1 MPDQPAGAPADAP
14 AGPADAGSDS
24 QRAGH
29 VRGGDTGQGTSEAGG
44 RSRAGSAL
52 SAVLRV
58 AASRTMRWAFV
69 AAAVGFGCYA
79 IASDWS
85 HVQAGLSRL
94 GPVPFAAGFVCVLA
108 ALLAQMQVYREL
120 LSALGSPLP
129 RRVAAQILFIGQLGK
144 YLPGSVWPVMAQ
156 MELGAA
162 HRVPR
167 ARSASASVLAM
178 LLSLVTGILVGLV
191 MLPFGGRTSSYW
203 WVFLFAP
210 VILACLHPKV
220 LNRML
225 DGLLRL
231 AKRPPLERPLSGRAI
246 AVALTWCLVAWVF
259 FGLQI
264 WVLAE
269 WLGLSGGSGV
279 LLAIGGFAFAWS
291 AGFLVVFAPAGAGV
305 RELVLVAL
313 LSPFIGSGNAWAVAL
328 VSRVLMTL
336 GDLVSAGTAGWAAR
350 RWRHGSAA
358 APPN

>member
-1 MPDQPAGAPADAP
+1 MPDQPVGAPVDTGVGSDP
-14 AGPADAGSDS
+14 HSGEVGQQSGDAG
-24 QRAGH
+24 
-29 VRGGDTGQGTSEAGG
+29 GGDPAAASATGSPRTWTG
-44 RSRAGSAL
+44 L
-52 SAVLRV
+52 SAVLRL
-58 AASRTMRWAFV
+58 AASRPVRWAFV

-85 HVQAGLSRL
+85 QVQAGLSRL
-94 GPVPFAAGFVCVLA
+94 GPVPFLVGLVCVLA
-108 ALLAQMQVYREL
+108 ALLAQMQVYREVL
-120 LSALGSPLP
+120 GALGSPLP
-129 RRVAAQILFIGQLGK
+129 MRLAAQILFIGQLGK

-191 MLPFGGRTSSYW
+191 MLPFGGRASSYW

-220 LNRML
+220 QKRLL
-225 DGLLRL
+225 DRLLRL
-231 AKRPPLERPLSGRAI
+231 AKRPPLERPLTGRAI
-246 AVALTWCLVAWVF
+246 AVAAAWCLVAWVC

-264 WVLAE
+264 WVLAR
-269 WLGLSGGSGV
+269 WLGLTGASGV

-328 VSRVLMTL
+328 VSRLLMTL

-350 RWRHGSAA
+350 HSRHRAA
-358 APPN
+358 SAPP

>member
-1 MPDQPAGAPADAP
+1 MPDQPAGV
-14 AGPADAGSDS
+14 GVDS

-29 VRGGDTGQGTSEAGG
+29 AGG
-44 RSRAGSAL
+44 RGTGDATSGPGPRSGTRRLAAAL
-52 SAVLRV
+52 RL
-58 AASRTMRWAFV
+58 AASRPVRWTFV
-69 AAAVGFGCYA
+69 AVAVGLGCYA

-85 HVQAGLSRL
+85 QVQAGLSRL
-94 GPVPFAAGFVCVLA
+94 GPVPFLAGFACVLA
-108 ALLAQMQVYREL
+108 ALAAQMQVYREL

-129 RRVAAQILFIGQLGK
+129 VRVAAQILFIGQLGK

-162 HRVPR
+162 RRVPR

-191 MLPFGGRTSSYW
+191 MLPFGGRVSSYW

-220 LNRML
+220 LNLLL
-225 DGLLRL
+225 DRLFRL
-231 AKRPPLERPLSGRAI
+231 ARRPPLERPLTGRAL
-246 AVALTWCLVAWVF
+246 AVALTWSLVAWLF

-269 WLGLSGGSGV
+269 WLGLTAASGV

-291 AGFLVVFAPAGAGV
+291 AGFLVVCAPAGAGV
-305 RELVLVAL
+305 RELVLAAL

-336 GDLVSAGTAGWAAR
+336 GDLVSAGTAGWVAR
-350 RWRHGSAA
+350 HSGQRTPGPSA
-358 APPN
+358 APPS